1 MRVWVLLL
9 AVLAGSVA
17 RAQPPSAPAPP
28 VFGVDVD
35 VVAVDAAVVDQ
46 SGRPVTGLLPE
57 DFRVS
62 VGGKPRRV
70 VSAEFLGTEAPT
82 EPAPAPPSAAHFSSN
97 EDQAPGRLVLVLVDL
112 GNIARGGGRHVFA
125 AASRFVERLPSSDR
139 VGLVTIPGQGKSLDF
154 TAPRERVSEAL
165 RGLVGQG
172 DADRGIFR
180 VPVTEAVAYL
190 VHHDQQA
197 WERFIDVECAF
208 QLTADRLQDCRIQ
221 LEGEAVQVLSS
232 YRERSLRSKRALL
245 QAMRS
250 LRAIEGPKT
259 VVLLSE
265 GLWTEDVA
273 EMVEI
278 AEAAAEA
285 QVTVYSVL
293 LDKPGQDAEFRRGH
307 VPTGAEEAAEQ
318 GTLHDL
324 SATTRGAV
332 LPVTGTADAPF
343 ARLDREMSGYYL
355 LGFEPEAGDR
365 DGKNHEVAVE
375 VSRPGATVRSRRLL
389 NIPASPP
396 TTEAL
401 LLGALRSPRLERA
414 LAVRVATFAT
424 HAAGEKGRVRL
435 LIAGRVATP
444 RRPVSLAFTLSGA
457 DGKVATARS
466 QSGVAA
472 GEGEWGEFVA
482 DATVAPGAYRLRLVV
497 VDASGRRG
505 SVEHQAKAAL
515 VSAGGLEVSDL
526 VLGPTRADG
535 GVRPAVD
542 LEADG
547 GVSGLVEIGSED
559 RTRLEGATVA
569 FEIAEAEGA
578 PAILRVP
585 VAAAPAGED
594 GARLARVSVAAGLL
608 PPGRYFARAEVSAE
622 GKPVATAGRPFRIVA
637 ARAGAASGGLAA
649 QLVPA
654 PAYDRQE
661 LLRPEPLAH
670 FVDRV
675 LEIVPGTAPEPVAAA
690 AAQARAGRP
699 EAMLDHLREAARP
712 DARTDF
718 LRGVSYYA
726 RGDVRAALTQL
737 QAAARRAVDLFP
749 AAVYLGACHAALGRD
764 LDAIAAWQTSL
775 AGETQSPVLV
785 ALLSDALV
793 RAGEADQAAS
803 LLAEGLA
810 AHPGDSTLRR
820 RLALAHARAG
830 NAEQALPL
838 LGSWVEENPGDE
850 AAVLATLGVL
860 FEGFSRESTGL
871 PPGERERLV
880 RYARSYVAGQGP
892 NRGVVERWLRYLE
905 ERSGV

>member
-1 MRVWVLLL
+1 MRVWVLIVG
-9 AVLAGSVA
+9 VLAGSVA

-35 VVAVDAAVVDQ
+35 VVAVDAAVVDD
-46 SGRPVTGLLPE
+46 SGRPVIGLLPE

-70 VSAEFLGTEAPT
+70 VSAEFVGTEAPT
-82 EPAPAPPSAAHFSSN
+82 EPAAAPPPAAHFSSN
-97 EDQAPGRLVLVLVDL
+97 EGQAPGRLVLLLVDL
-112 GNIARGGGRHVFA
+112 GNIARGGGRQVFA
-125 AASRFVERLPSSDR
+125 AASRFVERLPPSDR
-139 VGLVTIPGQGKSLDF
+139 VGLVTIPGQGRSLDF

-172 DADRGIFR
+172 DADRGVFR

-190 VHHDQQA
+190 VRHDQQA

-208 QLTADRLQDCRIQ
+208 QLTAERLEDCRLQ
-221 LEGEAVQVLSS
+221 LETEAAQVLSS

-265 GLWTEDVA
+265 GLWSEDVG
-273 EMVEI
+273 EMVQI

-332 LPVTGTADAPF
+332 LAVTGTADAPF
-343 ARLDREMSGYYL
+343 ARLSRELSGYYL
-355 LGFEPEAGDR
+355 LGFEPEPGDR
-365 DGKNHEVAVE
+365 DGKNHAVAVE
-375 VSRPGATVRSRRLL
+375 VTRPGATVRSRRLL
-389 NIPASPP
+389 NIPASAP

-414 LAVRVATFAT
+414 LPLQVATFAT
-424 HAAGEKGRVRL
+424 HAAEKGKVRL

-444 RRPVSLAFTLSGA
+444 RRPVSIAFTLSGA
-457 DGKVATARS
+457 DGKLAMARS

-472 GEGEWGEFVA
+472 GEGEWGDFVA
-482 DATVAPGAYRLRLVV
+482 DATVSPGVYRLRLVA
-497 VDASGRRG
+497 VDAAGRRG

-526 VLGPTRADG
+526 VLGPTRAGG
-535 GVRPAVD
+535 GVRPAAD

-547 GVSGLVEIGSED
+547 GVCGLVEIGGED
-559 RTRLEGATVA
+559 RSRLEGAAVA

-585 VAAAPAGED
+585 VAVAPPGED

-637 ARAGAASGGLAA
+637 GPSRASGGLAA

-654 PAYDRQE
+654 PAYDRRE
-661 LLRPEPLAH
+661 LLRPEALAH

-675 LEIVPGTAPEPVAAA
+675 LEIVPGAAPAPVAAA
-690 AAQARAGRP
+690 AALARAGQP
-699 EAMLDHLREAARP
+699 EAMLDQLREAAKA

-726 RGDVRAALTQL
+726 RGDLRAALTQL

-764 LDAIAAWQTSL
+764 LDAIAAWQTAL
-775 AGETQSPVLV
+775 AGETHSALLV

-793 RAGEADQAAS
+793 RAGEAEQAAS
-803 LLAEGLA
+803 LLVEGLA
-810 AHPGDSTLRR
+810 AHPGDASLRR
-820 RLALAHARAG
+820 RLALAYARAG
-830 NAEQALPL
+830 NSDQALPL
-838 LGSWVEENPGDE
+838 LRSWVEENPGDQ

-860 FEGFSRESTGL
+860 FEGFSRESAGL
-871 PPGERERLV
+871 LPGERERLV

-905 ERSGV
+905 EGAGG

>member
-1 MRVWVLLL
+1 MRVWVLLV

-17 RAQPPSAPAPP
+17 RAQAPSAPAPP
-28 VFGVDVD
+28 VFGVEVD
-35 VVAVDAAVVDQ
+35 VVAVDAAVVDA
-46 SGRPVTGLLPE
+46 SGRPVTGLLPQ

-62 VGGKPRRV
+62 VGGKSRRV
-70 VSAEFLGTEAPT
+70 VSAEFLEMEAPA

-97 EDQAPGRLVLVLVDL
+97 EGQAPGRLVLVLVDL

-139 VGLVTIPGQGKSLDF
+139 VGLVTIPGQGRSFDF

-172 DADRGIFR
+172 DADRGVFR
-180 VPVTEAVAYL
+180 VPVHEAVSHL
-190 VHHDQQA
+190 VLHDQQA

-208 QLTADRLQDCRIQ
+208 QLTADRLEDCRLQ

-259 VVLLSE
+259 VVLISE
-265 GLWTEDVA
+265 GLWTEDVG

-278 AEAAAEA
+278 AEAATEA
-285 QVTVYSVL
+285 QVTVYSML

-343 ARLDREMSGYYL
+343 ARLNREMSGYYL

-365 DGKNHEVAVE
+365 DGKNHAVEVA

-389 NIPASPP
+389 NIPASAP

-414 LAVRVATFAT
+414 LPLRVATFAT
-424 HAAGEKGRVRL
+424 HAAETGKVRL
-435 LIAGRVATP
+435 LIAGSVATP
-444 RRPVSLAFTLSGA
+444 RRPVSVAFTLTGA

-472 GEGEWGEFVA
+472 GEGDRGEFVT
-482 DATVAPGAYRLRLVV
+482 DATVPPGVYRLRLVV

-515 VSAGGLEVSDL
+515 VSAGGLEISDL
-526 VLGPTRADG
+526 VLGATRDGG

-559 RTRLEGATVA
+559 RSRLEGATVA

-578 PAILRVP
+578 PAILSVP
-585 VAAAPAGED
+585 VAAPPPGED
-594 GARLARVSVAAGLL
+594 GTRLARVSVAGGLL

-622 GKPVATAGRPFRIVA
+622 GKPVAASGRPFRIVA
-637 ARAGAASGGLAA
+637 GRAGAASGGLAA

-654 PAYDRQE
+654 PPYERGE
-661 LLRPEPLAH
+661 LLRPETLAH

-675 LEIVPGTAPEPVAAA
+675 LEIVPGAAPPPVVAA

-737 QAAARRAVDLFP
+737 QAAARRVVDLFP

-764 LDAIAAWQTSL
+764 LDAIAAWQTAL
-775 AGETQSPVLV
+775 AGETGSPVLF

-810 AHPGDSTLRR
+810 AHPGDASLRR
-820 RLALAHARAG
+820 RLALAYARAG
-830 NAEQALPL
+830 DAEQALPL
-838 LGSWVEENPGDE
+838 LGAWVEENPSDE

-860 FEGFSRESTGL
+860 FGGFSRESAGL

-905 ERSGV
+905 GGSGG